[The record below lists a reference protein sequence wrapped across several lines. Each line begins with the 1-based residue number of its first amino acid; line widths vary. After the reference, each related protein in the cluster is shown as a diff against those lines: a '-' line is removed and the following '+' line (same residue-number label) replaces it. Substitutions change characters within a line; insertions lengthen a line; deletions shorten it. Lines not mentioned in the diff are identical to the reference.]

1 MQCDGLG
8 LQPPGLQAETSGAVT
23 ALAARAAETQPSTG
37 QPEQQKLA
45 PPIPGGQEA
54 EQVPAGQF
62 LLSSSL
68 GRVDA
73 TSLGPHMVTS
83 VHVCVLIFV

>member
-8 LQPPGLQAETSGAVT
+8 LQPPGLQAETSGA
-23 ALAARAAETQPSTG
+23 ETQPSTG
-37 QPEQQKLA
+37 QPEQQKLV
-45 PPIPGGQEA
+45 PPIPGGQKA